1 MKIKSLESIRL
12 THREADS
19 LYGGCVCN
27 NLLTSNAANPM
38 CCQTMQLC
46 DIPDEIV
53 ILPKDPTPTKPDI
66 CNCAGCIVEDG
77 GTGFMLGMNWQL

>member
-1 MKIKSLESIRL
+1 
-12 THREADS
+12 
-19 LYGGCVCN
+19 
-27 NLLTSNAANPM
+27 M

-53 ILPKDPTPTKPDI
+53 ILPKDPVPTKPDV